1 MIIEILKAIEREI
14 GIEIVINFLC
24 LILGIG
30 LGGGIT
36 DAIYSYT
43 EKGEDNEDKLYK
55 TQNDTYGC
63 GTTKTT
69 QNVTDRKRGKDY
81 RGSKKARGKDRG

>member
-1 MIIEILKAIEREI
+1 MIIEILKAIERDI

-36 DAIYSYT
+36 DAIYSW
-43 EKGEDNEDKLYK
+43 KGEDNEDQENGGNK
-55 TQNDTYGC
+55 
-63 GTTKTT
+63 
-69 QNVTDRKRGKDY
+69 
-81 RGSKKARGKDRG
+81 

>member
-1 MIIEILKAIEREI
+1 MIIEILKAIEEDI

-43 EKGEDNEDKLYK
+43 EKGEDNE
-55 TQNDTYGC
+55 
-63 GTTKTT
+63 TKE
-69 QNVTDRKRGKDY
+69 NGGNK
-81 RGSKKARGKDRG
+81 

>member
-1 MIIEILKAIEREI
+1 MIIEILKAIESEI

-24 LILGIG
+24 LILGMG

-43 EKGEDNEDKLYK
+43 EKGEENDK
-55 TQNDTYGC
+55 TRQG
-63 GTTKTT
+63 
-69 QNVTDRKRGKDY
+69 
-81 RGSKKARGKDRG
+81 GSDHRHGRQARR

>member
-1 MIIEILKAIEREI
+1 MIIEILKAIEEDI

-43 EKGEDNEDKLYK
+43 EKGEDNEDKENGGNK
-55 TQNDTYGC
+55 
-63 GTTKTT
+63 
-69 QNVTDRKRGKDY
+69 
-81 RGSKKARGKDRG
+81 